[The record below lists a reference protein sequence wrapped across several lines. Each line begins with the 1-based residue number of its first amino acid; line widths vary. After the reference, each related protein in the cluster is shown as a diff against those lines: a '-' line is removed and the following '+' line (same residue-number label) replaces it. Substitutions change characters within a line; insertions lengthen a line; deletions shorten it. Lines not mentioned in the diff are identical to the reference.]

1 MELLLKFE
9 NVEINRFNPI
19 YENSFAINT
28 KNKKLKFIVYE
39 EFFQMIKKSNQIHR
53 KGGQNYD

>member
-19 YENSFAINT
+19 HENFFAINT

-39 EFFQMIKKSNQIHR
+39 DFFQMIKKSKQIHR